1 MTSAL
6 LIDDHAMFR
15 EGLALALRQA
25 AGPSLHLRTAADGA
39 EALALL
45 RDATADIALMD
56 YYLPDLGGA
65 ALVRQLRRAG
75 AGLRVMVLSAS
86 EDQEDAE
93 AALAAGAHGFLH
105 KSADVGQ
112 LLDAMRRVLAGQ
124 VVRPPE
130 SPLPASLAVLSE
142 QPPGRLTPRQT
153 EVLCLLCEGLRN
165 GEIAERLA
173 TTEKTVK
180 AHISAIFAA
189 LGVVNRTQAV
199 LAARRAGLFGKP
211 R

>member
-1 MTSAL
+1 MASAL

-25 AGPSLHLRTAADGA
+25 AGPSLHLRTAVGGA

-45 RDATADIALMD
+45 KDTTADIALMD
-56 YYLPDLGGA
+56 YYLPDIGGT

-86 EDQEDAE
+86 EDHEDAE

-112 LLDAMRRVLAGQ
+112 LLDAMQRVLAGQ

-130 SPLPASLAVLSE
+130 NLPASLAVLSE

-165 GEIAERLA
+165 SEIAERLA

>member
-1 MTSAL
+1 MASAL

-25 AGPSLHLRTAADGA
+25 AGPSLHLRTAAGGA

-45 RDATADIALMD
+45 KDTTADIALMD
-56 YYLPDLGGA
+56 YYLPDIGGT

-86 EDQEDAE
+86 EDHEDAE

-112 LLDAMRRVLAGQ
+112 LLDAMQRVLAGQ

-130 SPLPASLAVLSE
+130 NLPASLAVLSE

-165 GEIAERLA
+165 SEIAERLA

>member
-1 MTSAL
+1 MASAL

-25 AGPSLHLRTAADGA
+25 AGPSLHLRTAVGGA

-45 RDATADIALMD
+45 KDTTADIALMD
-56 YYLPDLGGA
+56 YYLPDIGGT

-86 EDQEDAE
+86 EDHEDAE

-112 LLDAMRRVLAGQ
+112 LLDAMQRVLAGQ

-130 SPLPASLAVLSE
+130 NLPASLAVLSE

-165 GEIAERLA
+165 SEIAKRLA

>member
-1 MTSAL
+1 VASAL

-25 AGPSLHLRTAADGA
+25 AGPSLHLRTAAGGA

-45 RDATADIALMD
+45 KDTTADIALMD
-56 YYLPDLGGA
+56 YYLPDIGGT

-75 AGLRVMVLSAS
+75 AGLRVMVLSDS
-86 EDQEDAE
+86 EDHEDAE

-112 LLDAMRRVLAGQ
+112 LLDAMQRVLAGQ

-130 SPLPASLAVLSE
+130 NPPASLAVLSE

-165 GEIAERLA
+165 SEIAERLA

>member
-1 MTSAL
+1 MASAL

-25 AGPSLHLRTAADGA
+25 AGPSLHLRTAVGGA

-45 RDATADIALMD
+45 KDTTADIALMD
-56 YYLPDLGGA
+56 YYLPDIGGT

-86 EDQEDAE
+86 EDHEDA
-93 AALAAGAHGFLH
+93 
-105 KSADVGQ
+105 
-112 LLDAMRRVLAGQ
+112 
-124 VVRPPE
+124 
-130 SPLPASLAVLSE
+130 E

-165 GEIAERLA
+165 SEIAERLA

>member
-1 MTSAL
+1 VASAL

-25 AGPSLHLRTAADGA
+25 AGPSLHLRTAAGGA

-45 RDATADIALMD
+45 KDTTADIALMD
-56 YYLPDLGGA
+56 YYLPDIGGT

-86 EDQEDAE
+86 EDHEDAE

-112 LLDAMRRVLAGQ
+112 LLDAMQRVLAGQ

-130 SPLPASLAVLSE
+130 NLPASLAVLSE

-165 GEIAERLA
+165 SEIAERLA